1 MLRPQT
7 WYLALAAILVL
18 IVPFFGIGSLPQIVL
33 LALSLVAMVVAIPLY
48 GNRKLQA
55 LVCLLSMACLVVWSI
70 LLGINAST
78 ETLKWYHALPLF
90 AILCVFMARKGILH
104 DEKVVRALDR
114 IR

>member
-48 GNRKLQA
+48 
-55 LVCLLSMACLVVWSI
+55 
-70 LLGINAST
+70 
-78 ETLKWYHALPLF
+78 
-90 AILCVFMARKGILH
+90 
-104 DEKVVRALDR
+104 
-114 IR
+114 